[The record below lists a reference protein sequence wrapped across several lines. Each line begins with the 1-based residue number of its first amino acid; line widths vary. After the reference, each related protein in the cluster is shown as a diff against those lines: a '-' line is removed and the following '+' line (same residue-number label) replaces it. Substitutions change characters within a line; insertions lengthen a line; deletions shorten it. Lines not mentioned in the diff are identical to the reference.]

1 MIQKKRGISLILASL
16 MLTSTILLFTIKS
29 TTASVANLT
38 PQPSKSNPSV
48 GEIFEVNISISE
60 VANLY
65 DWQIMLWFKNSVL
78 TATQAL
84 EGPFLKTKGGTYFPP
99 PSIVNSY
106 NATHGY
112 VFAACTATWDP
123 ATGGVNGSGV
133 LCTIK
138 FNGTRDGVSKLIIS
152 EKPAAGEPNFVTL
165 LEDPDANSITFGVT
179 ITEVVIGTPPPPPP
193 PPTIHINPQRV
204 VDPTLTPCNMFP
216 INVSIANA
224 TDIGSVEFKVGFNSS
239 ILNVIDVQIGDIFP
253 EGVTPTIDIN
263 NTAGYV
269 HFRASLSAPQALNG
283 DGTLANITFHVENLG
298 ETAISLYETILL
310 GSDGAP
316 IIHYTSNGYFNNML
330 IAKIRVD
337 PPEIIDPTMLPPA
350 TFQINITIEDVE
362 NLYGYMF
369 NLTYNADILT
379 CLMVKINV
387 VLNQTS
393 FNTKVLID
401 DEYGFVW
408 VKVTYKSPSI
418 PITTYEPVAIV
429 TITFQVDAMGAS
441 PLHFES
447 TNLTDFGGQPIS
459 HEVYD
464 GLFMT
469 LIRDVAVTN
478 VTPLRTQAYQDWLVY
493 INITVRNEGNLTET
507 FNVTLYYDS
516 NIIQTATVTDL
527 APDEEIT
534 LTIPW
539 FTTGVTAC
547 HNYTIRGEAER
558 VPYELD
564 TADNIYTDGTIKI
577 KIMGD
582 ANGDGVVDVRDLS
595 IIGRAFGAHPGHPRW
610 DPEADLN
617 LDNVIDIRDISKAS
631 RNFGKRC

>member
-1 MIQKKRGISLILASL
+1 
-16 MLTSTILLFTIKS
+16 
-29 TTASVANLT
+29 
-38 PQPSKSNPSV
+38 
-48 GEIFEVNISISE
+48 
-60 VANLY
+60 
-65 DWQIMLWFKNSVL
+65 
-78 TATQAL
+78 
-84 EGPFLKTKGGTYFPP
+84 
-99 PSIVNSY
+99 
-106 NATHGY
+106 
-112 VFAACTATWDP
+112 
-123 ATGGVNGSGV
+123 
-133 LCTIK
+133 
-138 FNGTRDGVSKLIIS
+138 
-152 EKPAAGEPNFVTL
+152 
-165 LEDPDANSITFGVT
+165 
-179 ITEVVIGTPPPPPP
+179 
-193 PPTIHINPQRV
+193 
-204 VDPTLTPCNMFP
+204 
-216 INVSIANA
+216 
-224 TDIGSVEFKVGFNSS
+224 
-239 ILNVIDVQIGDIFP
+239 
-253 EGVTPTIDIN
+253 
-263 NTAGYV
+263 
-269 HFRASLSAPQALNG
+269 
-283 DGTLANITFHVENLG
+283 
-298 ETAISLYETILL
+298 
-310 GSDGAP
+310 
-316 IIHYTSNGYFNNML
+316 
-330 IAKIRVD
+330 
-337 PPEIIDPTMLPPA
+337 
-350 TFQINITIEDVE
+350 
-362 NLYGYMF
+362 
-369 NLTYNADILT
+369 
-379 CLMVKINV
+379 
-387 VLNQTS
+387 
-393 FNTKVLID
+393 VLID